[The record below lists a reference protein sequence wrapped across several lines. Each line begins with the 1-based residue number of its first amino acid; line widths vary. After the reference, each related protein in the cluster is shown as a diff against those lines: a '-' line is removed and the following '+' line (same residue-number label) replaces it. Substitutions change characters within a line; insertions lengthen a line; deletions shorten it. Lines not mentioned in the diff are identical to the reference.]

1 LTIDGQSQ
9 SAPLELKLDPRVQVS
24 QADLEGQFGLLM
36 EIREQL
42 NRVYAAANQIEDVRA
57 QTEGLKRRLP
67 DDDASRA
74 VATSADGLAAKLVSA
89 REPLVNLKI
98 SANEDS
104 LAYRPAVDGQ
114 LAFLS
119 IIVGSGCDCG
129 PTEAARQRFE
139 ELKKQTDDAIAK
151 WNELQK
157 NDVAAFQKLAAD
169 RGMQPV
175 AIPAPNSRVSSG
187 ENEP

>member
-1 LTIDGQSQ
+1 
-9 SAPLELKLDPRVQVS
+9 LKLDPRVQVS
-24 QADLEGQFGLLM
+24 QADLEAQFNLLM

-42 NRVYAAANQIEDVRA
+42 NRVYAAVNQIEDVRS
-57 QTEGLKRRLP
+57 QTEGLKGRLP
-67 DDDASRA
+67 NDDASRMVSA
-74 VATSADGLAAKLVSA
+74 SADGLAAKLVSV

-104 LAYRPAVDGQ
+104 LAYRPGIDGQ

-129 PTEAARQRFE
+129 PTDAARQRFA

-151 WNELQK
+151 WNDLQK
-157 NDVAAFQKLAAD
+157 SDVAAFQKMAVD

-175 AIPAPNSRVSSG
+175 AIPAPNSRISSG

>member
-1 LTIDGQSQ
+1 MQ
-9 SAPLELKLDPRVQVS
+9 
-24 QADLEGQFGLLM
+24 
-36 EIREQL
+36 IREQL
-42 NRVYAAANQIEDVRA
+42 NRVYAAVNQIEDVRA

-74 VATSADGLAAKLVSA
+74 VVPQPTDSRQASVSA
-89 REPLVNLKI
+89 RTVREFTI

-104 LAYRPAVDGQ
+104 LAYRPGIDGQ

-119 IIVGSGCDCG
+119 MIVGGG
-129 PTEAARQRFE
+129 LRLRPHRAARQRFDD
-139 ELKKQTDDAIAK
+139 LKKQTDDAIAK
-151 WNELQK
+151 WKDLQK
-157 NDVAAFQKLAAD
+157 SDVAAFQKLAAD

-175 AIPAPNSRVSSG
+175 AIPAPSSRVSSG

>member
-1 LTIDGQSQ
+1 V
-9 SAPLELKLDPRVQVS
+9 EVKLDPRVQVS
-24 QADLEGQFGLLM
+24 QADLEAQFNLLM

-57 QTEGLKRRLP
+57 QAAGLKRRLP
-67 DDDASRA
+67 DDDAARA
-74 VATSADGLAAKLVSA
+74 IATSADGLAAKLVSA
-89 REPLVNLKI
+89 RELLVNLKI

-104 LAYRPAVDGQ
+104 LAYRPGIDGQ

-139 ELKKQTDDAIAK
+139 DLKKQTDEAIAK
-151 WNELQK
+151 WNDLQK
-157 NDVAAFQKLAAD
+157 TDVAAFQKLAAE
-169 RGMQPV
+169 RGLQPV
-175 AIPAPNSRVSSG
+175 AIPAPSSRVSSG